1 MSPAPLFTYG
11 TLQLPQIMSQIVGRP
26 ALGQPARLL
35 GFARYRVLDRV
46 YPAIVESPGA
56 EVSGVVY
63 GGLDL
68 AELARLDHYEGP
80 LYERRLVAIEGA
92 GEPLAACTYVLRP
105 EHAARLSSEPWDLER
120 FEREHL
126 ASYLARISVTLRA
139 P

>member
-1 MSPAPLFTYG
+1 MTDPHLYTYG

-26 ALGQPARLL
+26 VFGRPARLA
-35 GFARYRVLDRV
+35 GFARFRIRDRV

-56 EVSGVVY
+56 EVGGVIY
-63 GGLDL
+63 EGLAA
-68 AELARLDHYEGP
+68 AELVRLDDYEGP
-80 LYERRLVAIEGA
+80 LYERRAVEVDVEGGTSSA
-92 GEPLAACTYVLRP
+92 YTYVLRP
-105 EHAARLSSEPWDLER
+105 EHVERLSSEPWDLAR